1 MQQKNKGR
9 GCLIA
14 LAVVFG
20 VPFVLGVIGLILT
33 LFFMNNDNATEKL
46 KELQAKTKR
55 TTRPAIETKVVP
67 TVEPTS
73 TPVSEQYEIMLQREK
88 EENEKKEQDEYL
100 LSLQDRYE
108 ELMGNL
114 RIVNDDIEN
123 LAFYYDKTTPEKYA
137 TGIHIYFGSAN
148 GELCRGFRICYIYKG
163 KRELYFNRIV
173 INADGE
179 VSEIIVLDDGKD
191 TERIKGGVIE
201 KYDNSLDENFL
212 KKVAKFV
219 SAESVKVRFK
229 GDGGRFDYEM
239 SDDEKQ
245 AFRNVMEAYQ
255 MLSCDFVYD
264 FERELSGYV
273 ETDDVE

>member
-20 VPFVLGVIGLILT
+20 IPFVLGIIGLILAV
-33 LFFMNNDNATEKL
+33 FFMNNDKATEKL
-46 KELQAKTKR
+46 QDLQAKTKR
-55 TTRPAIETKVVP
+55 TARPAIETKVVP
-67 TVEPTS
+67 TVEPTA
-73 TPVSEQYEIMLQREK
+73 TPVSEEYEIMLQREK
-88 EENEKKEQDEYL
+88 EEKEKKEQDEYL

-137 TGIHIYFGSAN
+137 TGIHIYFGSTN

-163 KRELYFNRIV
+163 KRELNFNRVV
-173 INADGE
+173 INVDGE
-179 VSEIIVLDDGKD
+179 VSEIIALYDGKD

-201 KYDNSLDENFL
+201 KYDNTLDENFL
-212 KKVAKFV
+212 KKVAKFA

-229 GDGGRFDYEM
+229 GEGGRFDYEM
-239 SDDEKQ
+239 SADEKQ

-255 MLSCDFVYD
+255 MLTCDFVYD
-264 FERELSGYV
+264 FS
-273 ETDDVE
+273 TDSLKTP

>member
-1 MQQKNKGR
+1 MQENKNKGR

-20 VPFVLGVIGLILT
+20 APFVLGIIGLIVITFL
-33 LFFMNNDNATEKL
+33 MNNDNATEKL
-46 KELQAKTKR
+46 QDLQAKTKR
-55 TTRPAIETKVVP
+55 TARP
-67 TVEPTS
+67 TVEPTA
-73 TPVSEQYEIMLQREK
+73 TPVSEEYEIMLQEEK
-88 EENEKKEQDEYL
+88 EIKEQDEYL

-137 TGIHIYFGSAN
+137 TGTHIYFGSTE
-148 GELCRGFRICYIYKG
+148 GKFHRGFRIRYVYKG
-163 KRELYFNRIV
+163 KRRIDFDSIV
-173 INADGE
+173 IN
-179 VSEIIVLDDGKD
+179 VDGKVHDVIVISSDRDTWKVNGGVVESYD
-191 TERIKGGVIE
+191 TELHE
-201 KYDNSLDENFL
+201 KFL
-212 KKVAKFV
+212 KLVATFP

-255 MLSCDFVYD
+255 MLTCDFVYD
-264 FERELSGYV
+264 FERELSGDG
-273 ETDDVE
+273 ESDDVD